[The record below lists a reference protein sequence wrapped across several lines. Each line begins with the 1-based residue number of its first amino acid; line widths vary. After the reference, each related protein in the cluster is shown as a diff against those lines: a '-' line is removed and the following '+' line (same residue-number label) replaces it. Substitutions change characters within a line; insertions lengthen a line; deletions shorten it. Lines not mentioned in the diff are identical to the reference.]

1 MGLAS
6 LQPRSEEIQK
16 LRSGAASSE
25 YTALPGLGFYWDCDS
40 TNMPRLTA
48 LKMAVCIDF
57 ACQGK
62 LPRRAKKTAAAKII
76 LGWTTGASGI

>member
-1 MGLAS
+1 
-6 LQPRSEEIQK
+6 
-16 LRSGAASSE
+16 
-25 YTALPGLGFYWDCDS
+25 
-40 TNMPRLTA
+40 MPRLTA

-76 LGWTTGASGI
+76 LGWASATAMV